1 MPVGKCLML
10 SVKSLVM
17 NLKIVFAMKA
27 LTKTST
33 ILRTKSKKSHSE
45 RGIQRVLFFSLI
57 IIVSSCGPNQ
67 LWTFDHDIQLDDIS
81 PNGITIIDNQVWI
94 ADTDNNRLVRIDEAG
109 TIQEEIEEVDR
120 PMHISQY
127 DGKPLVPEYG
137 SDLIRVLNNG
147 KMDTIEITA
156 EPDAPASVD
165 ISGDRIVV
173 ADFYNH
179 RVIYELNGV
188 EYHIGK
194 KGDANGEFHY
204 PTDVQFF
211 EDQIFVADAYNHRVQ
226 SFNLQ
231 GEYQKTFAEDSGINA
246 ATGIFVNEEYIV
258 VTDFENDR
266 VLTYSHEGEQ
276 LDIMAE
282 GFHRPTDIL
291 IHNDQLYVL
300 NFKGKF
306 ISVFN

>member
-1 MPVGKCLML
+1 MPVGNCLML
-10 SVKSLVM
+10 TIKCLVM
-17 NLKIVFAMKA
+17 NLKIVLSSKG
-27 LTKTST
+27 LNKTYN
-33 ILRTKSKKSHSE
+33 ILRMKSKMSPSL
-45 RGIQRVLFFSLI
+45 RWIQGVLCFLLI
-57 IIVSSCGPNQ
+57 IIVSSCGPNH

-81 PNGITIIDNQVWI
+81 PNGITIIDDEIWI

-109 TIQEEIEEVDR
+109 AIQKQIEEVDR
-120 PMHISQY
+120 PMHISQH

-147 KMDTIEITA
+147 IMESIAITA

-165 ISGDRIVV
+165 VSGDRIVI

-188 EYHIGK
+188 EHHIGK
-194 KGDANGEFHY
+194 KGDEDGEFHY

-226 SFNLQ
+226 RFNLQ
-231 GEYQKTFAEDSGINA
+231 GEHQQTIADDSGINA
-246 ATGIFVNEEYIV
+246 ATGIFVNEEFIV
-258 VTDFENDR
+258 ITDFENDR

-282 GFHRPTDIL
+282 GFHRPTDVL
-291 IHNDQLYVL
+291 IHDNQLYVL